1 MASGVPFPQAINVTN
16 RGNGVGD
23 TLVLLDPLGE
33 LIVGFSIIPS
43 MDVFNLTNTNTVLSR
58 RRNQYTFNGTTA
70 AGSTPDNAN
79 LISSIISP
87 RVIRFGL
94 RVNWEE
100 VLKC

>member
-58 RRNQYTFNGTTA
+58 RRNQYTFNGNDRRRIDARQRQPDQQHHLA
-70 AGSTPDNAN
+70 ARHS
-79 LISSIISP
+79 
-87 RVIRFGL
+87 L
-94 RVNWEE
+94 R
-100 VLKC
+100 LAGKLGRRC